1 MKANRVRIH
10 VSNDRFHNR
19 LGWVIYQNTITIR
32 LVNIIYRFTRQDVLK
47 EKLNIDLRGL
57 IDVIENVSITFLG
70 VDQRLLALSDD
81 NELSF
86 PAKSDG
92 TNAALLGYAAGER
105 RINPTENSS

>member
-1 MKANRVRIH
+1 MYGIY

-19 LGWVIYQNTITIR
+19 LGWVIYQ
-32 LVNIIYRFTRQDVLK
+32 DKMLK

-92 TNAALLGYAAGER
+92 ANAALLGYAAGER